1 MGKTYLKTWN
11 WWKTMPMPEDI
22 ALRELTEQAITLGRI
37 PTSEEAWKA
46 GTMSAALHAFSN
58 YDKATAKV
66 AGLLYHSGTMTS
78 PDDLSQERERAKKAG
93 KLLTMAEVSELKKQ
107 FWSEYQENV
116 KKVRQTDKLT
126 ALLEPKPYRAREKK
140 LDTAG
145 CTIEVLP
152 SGLRHE
158 RQESATADEPVT
170 RAKPQTEEIGMTQV
184 QAKATTSNMGGRTA
198 VAQASVEKP
207 KKFTPMYVRALEGL
221 KKLVCHYKA
230 IPSLVQADTYY
241 RYHKAEGAVCSTE
254 LVRML
259 DPRTGWLDLL
269 EQEAGLSGSVN

>member
-1 MGKTYLKTWN
+1 
-11 WWKTMPMPEDI
+11 MPMPEDI

-93 KLLTMAEVSELKKQ
+93 KPLTMAEASELKKQ
-107 FWSEYQENV
+107 FWAEYQENV

-126 ALLEPKPYRAREKK
+126 TLLEPKPYRTREKK
-140 LDTAG
+140 LDTTG
-145 CTIEVLP
+145 CTVEVLP

-158 RQESATADEPVT
+158 RQESATADEPAAQ
-170 RAKPQTEEIGMTQV
+170 AKKLQAEAPQMT
-184 QAKATTSNMGGRTA
+184 QAKAVTATQSVSGRTA
-198 VAQASVEKP
+198 VAQKP

-221 KKLVCHYKA
+221 KKLVAHYKA
-230 IPSLVQADTYY
+230 IPTLVQADLYY
-241 RYHKAEGAVCSTE
+241 NYHKAEGAVCSTE

-259 DPRTGWLDLL
+259 GPRTEWENLL
-269 EQEAGLSGSVN
+269 KQEAGLSGSVN